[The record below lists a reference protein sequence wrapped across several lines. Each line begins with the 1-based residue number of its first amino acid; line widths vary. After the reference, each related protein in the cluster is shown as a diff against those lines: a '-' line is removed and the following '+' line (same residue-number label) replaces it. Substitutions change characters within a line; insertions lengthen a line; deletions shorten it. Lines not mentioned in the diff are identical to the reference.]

1 MKYVCPVC
9 GYKNLEEAAYDES
22 GLASFEICICCGFQF
37 GDDDDVEIEEGVFMD
52 IPETHRLHRKKWIQ
66 KGAPVF
72 NTKYYPKELQSN
84 GQVKE
89 QYLTEQLNNIKV
101 DYKNF

>member
-52 IPETHRLHRKKWIQ
+52 IPETHRLHRKNGFRKVLLYLILNTIQ
-66 KGAPVF
+66 KSSSLMVR
-72 NTKYYPKELQSN
+72 
-84 GQVKE
+84 
-89 QYLTEQLNNIKV
+89 
-101 DYKNF
+101 